1 MNQPGTER
9 ATATLSILAARAVAA
24 LFLILPLAL
33 VFQQAFALGWS
44 GVANALTDPD
54 AESAIALTLIT
65 AAISVPVNLVGGLA
79 AAWCIAK
86 FDFPGKTLL
95 VSIIELPFSIS
106 PVVSGL
112 VWVLLFGS
120 QGWFAGELAA
130 AHIQIIFALPGI
142 VLATI
147 FVTFPFVARTILPL
161 MQEQGRDHEEAA
173 TMLGAGFFSTLWHVV
188 LPDIKWA
195 LLAGVLLTNAR
206 AMGEFGAVSVVS
218 GHVSGLTE
226 TIPLQI
232 ESLYDDYQST
242 AAFALSALLAC
253 LGLITLVAKAVLE
266 WHITRTRRIA
276 A

>member
-1 MNQPGTER
+1 MSAAGER
-9 ATATLSILAARAVAA
+9 TTGTLSILAAWAVAA
-24 LFLILPLAL
+24 LFLILPLVQ

-44 GVANALTDPD
+44 GITDALSDPD
-54 AESAIALTLIT
+54 AGSAIRLTLIV
-65 AAISVPVNLVGGLA
+65 AAITVPVNLVGGLA

-95 VSIIELPFSIS
+95 VSVIELPFSIS

-120 QGWFAGELAA
+120 QGWFASELAS
-130 AHIQIIFALPGI
+130 AHVQIIFALPGI

-173 TMLGAGFFSTLWHVV
+173 TMLGADFFATLWHVV

-253 LGLITLVAKAVLE
+253 LGLITLVVKAVLE

-276 A
+276 V

>member
-1 MNQPGTER
+1 MTEGASAR
-9 ATATLSILAARAVAA
+9 ATATLTILAAWAIAI
-24 LFLILPLAL
+24 LFLILPLVQ
-33 VFQQAFALGWS
+33 VFHQAFAQGLG
-44 GVANALTDPD
+44 GIIDALTDPD
-54 AESAIALTLIT
+54 AQSAILLTLIT
-65 AAISVPVNLVGGLA
+65 AAISVPVNLIGGLC

-86 FDFPGKTLL
+86 FDFPGKTILI
-95 VSIIELPFSIS
+95 SIIELPFAIS

-120 QGWFAGELAA
+120 HGWFAGALAA
-130 AHIQIIFALPGI
+130 AHVQIIFALPGI

-147 FVTFPFVARTILPL
+147 FVTFPFVCRTILPL
-161 MQEQGRDHEEAA
+161 MQEQGRDQEEAA
-173 TMLGAGFFSTLWHVV
+173 TMLGAGFFGTLWHIV

-195 LLAGVLLTNAR
+195 LLAGVLLSNAR

-218 GHVSGLTE
+218 GHVAGQTE

-232 ESLYDDYQST
+232 ESLYNDYQST

-253 LGLITLVAKAVLE
+253 LGLVTLVAKAGLE

>member
-1 MNQPGTER
+1 MTSASER
-9 ATATLSILAARAVAA
+9 AGSTLSILAAWAIAV
-24 LFLILPLAL
+24 LFLILPLVQ
-33 VFQQAFALGWS
+33 VFQQAFAQGWAGFS
-44 GVANALTDPD
+44 GALADPD
-54 AESAIALTLIT
+54 AQAAIRLTLLT
-65 AAISVPVNLVGGLA
+65 AAISVPVNLVGGLL
-79 AAWCIAK
+79 AAWCLAK
-86 FDFPGKTLL
+86 FDFPGKIVLI
-95 VSIIELPFSIS
+95 SIIELPFAIS

-120 QGWFAGELAA
+120 QGWFAGALAA
-130 AHIQIIFALPGI
+130 THVQIVFALPGI

-161 MQEQGRDHEEAA
+161 MQEQGREHEEAA
-173 TMLGAGFFSTLWHVV
+173 TMLGAGFFSTMWHVV

-218 GHVSGLTE
+218 GNVAGLTQ

-232 ESLYDDYQST
+232 QSVYDDYQTT

-253 LGLITLVAKAVLE
+253 LGLFTLAAKALLE

-276 A
+276 V

>member
-1 MNQPGTER
+1 MSITASER
-9 ATATLSILAARAVAA
+9 TVNTLSILAAWAVAA
-24 LFLILPLAL
+24 LFLILPLML
-33 VFQQAFALGWS
+33 VFQQAFAQGWA
-44 GVANALTDPD
+44 GITGALQDPD
-54 AESAIALTLIT
+54 ALSAIRLTLFT

-95 VSIIELPFSIS
+95 VSLIELPFAVS

-112 VWVLLFGS
+112 VWVLLFGA
-120 QGWFAGELAA
+120 QGWFAGALAA
-130 AHIQIIFALPGI
+130 AHVQIVFALPGI

-161 MQEQGRDHEEAA
+161 MQEQGREQEEAA
-173 TMLGAGFFSTLWHVV
+173 TMLGAGFFATLWHVV

-195 LLAGVLLTNAR
+195 LLAGVLLCNAR

-226 TIPLQI
+226 TMPLQI
-232 ESLYDDYQST
+232 ESLYNDYQST
-242 AAFALSALLAC
+242 AAFALAALLAC
-253 LGLITLVAKAVLE
+253 LGLITLAAKAWLE
-266 WHITRTRRIA
+266 FHITRTVRTVR
-276 A
+276 